1 MKSATPFREVNCIVL
16 VFRIL
21 LLSALGYAFLLLTTF
36 SLTVLIVMVQWARDL
51 FDGLYNRRPM
61 QVNNNIKAVLSI
73 GISEV
78 VLLLQDR
85 LGEEV
90 GLETAQEIAEDLE
103 LSIQFLDGQA
113 DFMNSCILWAVRLFY
128 RMFVESIKQ
137 LLHQHPE
144 ESLDEDGQPFWSKS
158 RRMPQII
165 EYRVVEEDD
174 ALQKEIN
181 EYIVKFVQNA
191 ARLRFETY
199 YGNDDTFA
207 STPSTSLVT
216 SILEKFLL
224 NDFYQCSD
232 AISRVAEK
240 INASKEKLE
249 GCLMNVVEFEK
260 DNQNNGHVAFVS
272 AASNLRALNYGIMPV
287 GMLETRRIS
296 GNIVPA
302 MITTTALVSALSCIE
317 LFKLIKA
324 TPLNLHR
331 NAFVNL
337 ALPFFAFTSPLP
349 AEPMVGLHGKTHTI
363 WDKIVINEGKKS
375 ASSGGIQLSELL
387 RKVKKKTGGRLTSL
401 YYGPF
406 MIYADFL
413 HSDDDRVSKK
423 PVFELVKEALMSDH
437 SVEDAASGVSGTLD
451 VHSSVDVENFDK
463 KSFLELSGVVEDE
476 ETGEDAEIPPIQIKK
491 WIKGKNRLS

>member
-1 MKSATPFREVNCIVL
+1 MI
-16 VFRIL
+16 
-21 LLSALGYAFLLLTTF
+21 
-36 SLTVLIVMVQWARDL
+36 MVQWARDL
-51 FDGLYNRRPM
+51 FDGLYSRRPM
-61 QVNNNIKAVLSI
+61 QVNNNIKAVLST

-78 VLLLQDR
+78 VGLLQDR

-90 GLETAQEIAEDLE
+90 GIETAREIAEDLE
-103 LSIQFLDGQA
+103 LCLEHLNDHA
-113 DFMNSCILWAVRLFY
+113 DFMNSCVLWAIRLFY
-128 RMFVESIKQ
+128 TMFVDSIRQ

-158 RRMPQII
+158 RRMPRII
-165 EYRVVEEDD
+165 EYRVVDEDD
-174 ALQKEIN
+174 AIQQEIN
-181 EYIVKFVQNA
+181 GYIIKFVQNA

-199 YGNDDTFA
+199 HGNDDTFV
-207 STPSTSLVT
+207 STPSTSLVKSLLENT
-216 SILEKFLL
+216 SLHDI
-224 NDFYQCSD
+224 YQCSD
-232 AISRVAEK
+232 TVSRVGEK
-240 INASKEKLE
+240 LKASKKKIEA
-249 GCLMNVVEFEK
+249 CLLRVVEFEK
-260 DNQNNGHVAFVS
+260 DDQNNGHVAFVS

-287 GMLETRRIS
+287 DMLETRRIS

-324 TPLNLHR
+324 APLYLHR

-363 WDKIVINEGKKS
+363 WDRIIVNEGKKS
-375 ASSGGIQLSELL
+375 ALSGGIQLSELL
-387 RKVKKKTGGRLTSL
+387 RKVKKKTGGRVTSL
-401 YYGPF
+401 YYGPY

-413 HSDDDRVSKK
+413 HSDDDRVATT

-437 SVEDAASGVSGTLD
+437 NVGDTASDVSGTLD
-451 VHSSVDVENFDK
+451 MYSSVDVDSFDK

-476 ETGEDAEIPPIQIKK
+476 ETGEDAEIPPIRIKK
-491 WIKGKNRLS
+491 WKCKNILS

>member
-1 MKSATPFREVNCIVL
+1 M
-16 VFRIL
+16 L
-21 LLSALGYAFLLLTTF
+21 LITF

-78 VLLLQDR
+78 VRLLQDR

-90 GLETAQEIAEDLE
+90 GMETAREIAEDLE
-103 LSIQFLDGQA
+103 LSIEFLNGQA

-128 RMFVESIKQ
+128 SMFVESIKQ

-144 ESLDEDGQPFWSKS
+144 DSLDEDGQPFWSKS
-158 RRMPQII
+158 RRMPRII

-174 ALQKEIN
+174 AIQKEIN

-191 ARLRFETY
+191 ARLKFETY
-199 YGNDDTFA
+199 YGNDDMLA
-207 STPSTSLVT
+207 STPSTSLVK

-232 AISRVAEK
+232 AVSRVAEK
-240 INASKEKLE
+240 INSSKEKLE

-287 GMLETRRIS
+287 DTLETRRIS

-317 LFKLIKA
+317 LFKLIRA
-324 TPLNLHR
+324 APLNLHR

-363 WDKIVINEGKKS
+363 WDRIVVNEGKKS

-387 RKVKKKTGGRLTSL
+387 RKVKKKTGGRVTSL

-413 HSDDDRVSKK
+413 HSDDDRVAKK
-423 PVFELVKEALMSDH
+423 PVFELVKEALMSDQN
-437 SVEDAASGVSGTLD
+437 VDDAASGISGTID

-491 WIKGKNRLS
+491 WIKGRNHLS